1 MVYIRVKAIIDENF
15 QDYKKPSMLIATCF
29 CDWKCL
35 KEQNLDISICQN
47 SQLVLNNIIDIPTE
61 RLIKRYLNNPIS
73 NAVVIAGLE
82 PMLQFNEVLEF
93 VQEFREKSQ
102 DDIVIYTGYYENEV
116 ADKINLLKQ
125 YKNIIVKF
133 GRFTPD
139 NNKRYD
145 DVLGVWLASD
155 NQYAIKIS

>member
-1 MVYIRVKAIIDENF
+1 MRVKQIKDEDFLN
-15 QDYKKPSMLIATCF
+15 YKKTSMLIATCF

-35 KEQNLDISICQN
+35 KEKNLDLSICHN
-47 SQLVLNNIIDIPTE
+47 SQLALENIIDISSDKIIT
-61 RLIKRYLNNPIS
+61 RYLSNSIS
-73 NAVVIAGLE
+73 KAVVIAGLE
-82 PMLQFNEVLEF
+82 PMLQFDEILEF
-93 VQEFREKSQ
+93 IQEFRKESQ
-102 DDIVIYTGYYENEV
+102 DDIAIYTGYYENEI

>member
-47 SQLVLNNIIDIPTE
+47 SQLILNNIIDIPTE
-61 RLIKRYLNNPIS
+61 RLIKKYLNNPIS

-116 ADKINLLKQ
+116 AGQIEKLKQ
-125 YKNIIVKF
+125 FENIIVKF
-133 GRFTPD
+133 GRFIP
-139 NNKRYD
+139 NGNKRYD
-145 DVLGVWLASD
+145 NILGIWLASE
-155 NQYAIKIS
+155 NQYAVKIS

>member
-1 MVYIRVKAIIDENF
+1 MVYIRVKAIVDEDFIN
-15 QDYKKPSMLIATCF
+15 YKKPSMLIATCF
-29 CDWKCL
+29 CNWKCL

-47 SQLVLNNIIDIPTE
+47 SQLVLNNIIDISSE
-61 RLIKRYLNNPIS
+61 RIVTRYLNNPIS
-73 NAVVIAGLE
+73 KAVVIAGLE
-82 PMLQFNEVLEF
+82 PILQFDEILEF
-93 VQEFREKSQ
+93 IQEFRKESQ
-102 DDIVIYTGYYENEV
+102 DDIAIYTGYYENEI

>member
-1 MVYIRVKAIIDENF
+1 MRVKQIKDEDFLN
-15 QDYKKPSMLIATCF
+15 YKKTSMLIATCF

-35 KEQNLDISICQN
+35 KEKNLDLSICHN
-47 SQLVLNNIIDIPTE
+47 SQLPLENIIDISSDKIIT
-61 RLIKRYLNNPIS
+61 RYLSNSIS
-73 NAVVIAGLE
+73 KAVVIAGLE
-82 PMLQFNEVLEF
+82 PMLQFDEILEF
-93 VQEFREKSQ
+93 IQEFRKESQ
-102 DDIVIYTGYYENEV
+102 DDIAIYTGYYENEI